1 MAGGLKAYIK
11 IGKLAGE
18 SMKDARAK
26 EGHHDLLAVSLG
38 GSCNWDFSQEQQPTR
53 TVGFSGVS
61 VTKYVN
67 GSSPILMIACL
78 KEKLTKEVTI
88 VIENDK
94 GEDFFF
100 IRLKDEVRVTSD
112 SLSFSGSEMLENI
125 TFASKTIELEHKHK
139 NKKDDIKWNDIQQKG
154 QEF

>member
-1 MAGGLKAYIK
+1 MAGLKAFIK

-18 SMKDARAK
+18 SAKDSKAK
-26 EGHHDLLAVSLG
+26 DGFHDLLSVSLG
-38 GSCNWDFSQEQQPTR
+38 GSCNWDFAQEQQPTR
-53 TVGFSGVS
+53 MVGFSGVS

-67 GSSPILMIACL
+67 GASPILLIACL

-100 IRLKDEVRVTSD
+100 IRLKDEVRITSE
-112 SLSFSGSEMLENI
+112 SLSFSGSEMIENV
-125 TFASKTIELEHKHK
+125 TFAAKTVEVEHKGK

-154 QEF
+154 AEI

>member
-1 MAGGLKAYIK
+1 LKAFIK

-18 SMKDARAK
+18 SAKDQKAK
-26 EGHHDLLAVSLG
+26 DGFHDLLSVSLG
-38 GSCNWDFSQEQQPTR
+38 GSCNWDFAQEQQPTR
-53 TVGFSGVS
+53 MVGFSGVS

-67 GSSPILMIACL
+67 GASPILLIACL

-100 IRLKDEVRVTSD
+100 IRLKDEVRISSD
-112 SLSFSGSEMLENI
+112 SLSFSGSEMIENA
-125 TFASKTIELEHKHK
+125 TFAAKTVEIEHKGK

-154 QEF
+154 AEI

>member
-1 MAGGLKAYIK
+1 MAGLKAFIK

-18 SMKDARAK
+18 SAKDQKAK
-26 EGHHDLLAVSLG
+26 DGFHDLLSVSLG
-38 GSCNWDFSQEQQPTR
+38 GSCNWDFAQEQQPTR
-53 TVGFSGVS
+53 MVGFSGVS

-67 GSSPILMIACL
+67 GSSPILLIACL

-100 IRLKDEVRVTSD
+100 IRLKDEVRITSD
-112 SLSFSGSEMLENI
+112 SLSFSGSEMIENV
-125 TFASKTIELEHKHK
+125 TFAGKTMEIEHKGK
-139 NKKDDIKWNDIQQKG
+139 NKKDDIKWNKIEQKG
-154 QEF
+154 AEI

>member
-1 MAGGLKAYIK
+1 MAGGLKAYMK

-26 EGHHDLLAVSLG
+26 EGHHDILSVSLG
-38 GSCNWDFSQEQQPTR
+38 ASCNWDFAQEQQPTR

-67 GSSPILMIACL
+67 GATPILLIACL

-88 VIENDK
+88 VIEDDK
-94 GEDFFF
+94 GQDFFF

-112 SLSFSGSEMLENI
+112 SLSFTGSEMVENI
-125 TFASKTIELEHKHK
+125 TFTAKTIEVEHKGK
-139 NKKDDIKWNDIQQKG
+139 NKKDDIKWHDIQQKG
-154 QEF
+154 QEI

>member
-1 MAGGLKAYIK
+1 MAGLKAFIK

-18 SMKDARAK
+18 SAKDSKAK
-26 EGHHDLLAVSLG
+26 DGFHDLLSVSLG
-38 GSCNWDFSQEQQPTR
+38 GSCNWDFAQEQQPTR
-53 TVGFSGVS
+53 MVGFSGVS

-67 GSSPILMIACL
+67 GASPILLIACL

-94 GEDFFF
+94 SEDFFF
-100 IRLKDEVRVTSD
+100 IRLKDEVRLTSD
-112 SLSFSGSEMLENI
+112 SLSFSGSEMIENV
-125 TFASKTIELEHKHK
+125 TFAAKTVEIEHKGK

-154 QEF
+154 AEI